1 MLIRRIRGDT
11 ASLGFSREGYN
22 LIDDGSIGYRLNSF
36 IFAKASKG
44 SVSVGNFLLD
54 DFALA
59 VLKYFVKKEKIS
71 LKVKG
76 ENYFNPLYLISKEE
90 ATAFLRSKGI
100 KYADP
105 VIKDE
110 LSGMLSKLE
119 EKRPGAMISM
129 VKIGIAASII

>member
-11 ASLGFSREGYN
+11 ASLGFSRERYN
-22 LIDDGSIGYRLNSF
+22 LIDDDSIGYKLNSF
-36 IFAKASKG
+36 IFAKAGKG

-54 DFALA
+54 DFALT
-59 VLKYFVKKEKIS
+59 VFKYFVKKEKIS

-100 KYADP
+100 KYVDTG
-105 VIKDE
+105 IKDE
-110 LSGMLSKLE
+110 LSDVLSKLE

-129 VKIGIAASII
+129 VKIGIMAGII